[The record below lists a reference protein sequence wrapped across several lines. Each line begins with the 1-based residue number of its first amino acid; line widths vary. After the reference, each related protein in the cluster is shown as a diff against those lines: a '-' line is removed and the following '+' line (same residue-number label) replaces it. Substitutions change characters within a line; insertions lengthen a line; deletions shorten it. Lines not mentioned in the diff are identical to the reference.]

1 MLNLEVNFCI
11 LTLKILYIYIYIYM
25 FEWIYEYK
33 FYGLKSN
40 YSSPLTSGVDRILVE
55 GEQD

>member
-1 MLNLEVNFCI
+1 
-11 LTLKILYIYIYIYM
+11 M